1 MVLYGH
7 TWGFMAQ
14 MITMRGDMWDELV
27 DIQQYWRILW
37 CCFRVLYGFQVNVW
51 VGHF

>member
-7 TWGFMAQ
+7 AWGFTAQ

-27 DIQQYWRILW
+27 DIQQY
-37 CCFRVLYGFQVNVW
+37 
-51 VGHF
+51 